1 MMPRDSAEP
10 GQRDDAYETLLSRDT
25 ERAEMQIRLAKEQIQ
40 LCRRQQTETSFRIQL
55 LKARLDD
62 PAAFEF

>member
-1 MMPRDSAEP
+1 MTRRE
-10 GQRDDAYETLLSRDT
+10 QRDDAYETLLSRDT

-40 LCRRQQTETSFRIQL
+40 QTETSLRIQL

-62 PAAFEF
+62 PVNECYYY